1 MYMYICIYILTI
13 TVSFWER
20 IQIKISQKKRYRG
33 KSMEGFQMETS
44 VVLRML
50 NPPGADINVWHYA
63 WTVVNKA
70 WFLIYKVQ

>member
-1 MYMYICIYILTI
+1 
-13 TVSFWER
+13 
-20 IQIKISQKKRYRG
+20 
-33 KSMEGFQMETS
+33 MEGFQMETS

-50 NPPGADINVWHYA
+50 NPPGADINVWQYA